1 MGRKNAYL
9 VILRTRVDETLA
21 ITRIVRSRMR
31 RKIAEADLAQKRIQ
45 RTARQWRTRIK
56 RIVSGKGIG
65 KSR

>member
-9 VILRTRVDETLA
+9 VILRAHVDETQA
-21 ITRIVRSRMR
+21 IAGIVRSRVIR
-31 RKIAEADLAQKRIQ
+31 RIAEADLAQKRIQ

-56 RIVSGKGIG
+56 RVVSGKGID